1 MIDRTGRHQSREEIA
16 RRLSGARSAGPPP
29 PRAARYVEEVTDPT
43 TGERLRFEAET
54 AADLEAAVEEWLASS
69 AAP

>member
-16 RRLSGARSAGPPP
+16 RRLSGACSAGSPP
-29 PRAARYVEEVTDPT
+29 PRAVRYVEEVTDPI
-43 TGERLRFEAET
+43 TGERFRFEADT
-54 AADLEAAVEEWLASS
+54 ATGLEAAVEEWLASS